1 MVTGTAAY
9 GILRAPPLSISAAA
23 AAAADQ
29 GSGLCAME
37 WNEWDGDG
45 TGAPEG
51 GEQSDGTGRDW
62 TGQEGMERVGE
73 PAKEGARGFI

>member
-1 MVTGTAAY
+1 MIKTTLP
-9 GILRAPPLSISAAA
+9 IR
-23 AAAADQ
+23 
-29 GSGLCAME
+29 GSGLCGME

-45 TGAPEG
+45 TGAPEA
-51 GEQSDGTGRDW
+51 GEQSDGTGLDW